1 MHVPGRQ
8 MAAVRLPRIAGPALG
23 AVFGAVAAVRRDRPL
38 HPKGVV
44 LHAVV
49 NRTGSIEPW
58 GSAWL
63 DQPGEDHGLVRLSRA
78 VGLPAKLPDILGLAL
93 TWAGDAGQRHDVL
106 LATTGLSPLTRFLLV
121 PRRDPVNSGYASL
134 LPYSSPRGPVL
145 LAAVP
150 ARRRP
155 AVRLDGVASEAARQP
170 LWFRLLVATPFG
182 GWHQF
187 GSLKLTAR
195 EHAAA
200 DPPLR
205 FDPVRNPPQGL
216 RWHRPLAEVREP
228 AYAAARR
235 FGPAREPGT
244 PASGSRG
251 AAGTGD
257 LTPLTPAWGPC
268 LSS

>member
-1 MHVPGRQ
+1 MRVPGRRTT
-8 MAAVRLPRIAGPALG
+8 ARLPRIAGPALG
-23 AVFGAVAAVRRDRPL
+23 AVFGAVAAARRGRPL
-38 HPKGVV
+38 HPTGVV
-44 LHAVV
+44 LHAVL

-63 DQPGEDHGLVRLSRA
+63 DQPGEDHGLARLSRA
-78 VGLPAKLPDILGLAL
+78 AGLPAKLPDILGLAL
-93 TWAGDAGQRHDVL
+93 TWDSDGGQRHDLL
-106 LATTGLSPLTRFLLV
+106 LATTGRSPLTRFLLV

-155 AVRLDGVASEAARQP
+155 AASLDDVASAAANQP
-170 LWFRLLVATPFG
+170 LWFRLLVAAPLG
-182 GWHQF
+182 GWRQF

-195 EHAAA
+195 GHGEP

-216 RWHRPLAEVREP
+216 RWHRPLVEVREP

-235 FGPAREPGT
+235 FGPARDP
-244 PASGSRG
+244 G
-251 AAGTGD
+251 AAPRQRTDRGVR
-257 LTPLTPAWGPC
+257 A
-268 LSS
+268 